1 MGFCLALAVRDMG
14 MTIEE
19 AVLAATTGGARAL
32 RRHDIGRL
40 APGCRADA
48 AVLAA
53 PSPAHFAYRPGVPIV
68 AATVAGGRVAYRD
81 AALWP

>member
-1 MGFCLALAVRDMG
+1 A
-14 MTIEE
+14 
-19 AVLAATTGGARAL
+19 GGAQAL

-40 APGCRADA
+40 VPGSRADA

-68 AATVAGGRVAYRD
+68 AATVSQGRLAYRD
-81 AALWP
+81 PSLWP